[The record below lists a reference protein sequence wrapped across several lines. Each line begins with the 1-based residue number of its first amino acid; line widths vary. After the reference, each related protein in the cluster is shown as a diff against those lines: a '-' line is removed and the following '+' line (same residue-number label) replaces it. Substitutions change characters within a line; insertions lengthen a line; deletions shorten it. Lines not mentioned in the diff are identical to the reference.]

1 MRVGGSLN
9 WTILLWA
16 AVLGLGSGLVAGPAG
31 AQPFKNAYMARQYGD
46 RPALLVERLGRGAF
60 APLQQK
66 LAQAGPEEVDDLLE
80 AVCLTRHPKLV
91 GLLIE
96 RLRDP
101 GTLDPR
107 TRSRVRL
114 LAVTELARYGDQ
126 PRVVRAI
133 AALLNDPKAGRR
145 ERERAAR
152 VLARLAH
159 PAAGEA
165 LIAFDRREGDSNTP
179 LINRVAYAL
188 GVTPGEKVTAYLEQ
202 KLAKLRRAYMPWYGA
217 IAMGAAR
224 SGRTALVEELIA
236 AARRG
241 VERSTVVPEVY
252 RALGLLGDRR
262 AVPVLSEA
270 VVELTYNRRYWAAV
284 ALGRLGDER
293 ALDALQKA
301 FDAENEGRKRSKL
314 RDRAAIAWARAR
326 LGDTAGRAFLEEL
339 AAAEDLEQRGL
350 ALLFLLRL
358 AEDDDAALAQ
368 ARRIVELIR
377 PYQDIGGC
385 PKLRWEEI
393 FEAIA
398 AIERPE
404 ALALIIEVAGWKEA
418 DRAPTYARRRLE
430 RLDRKK
436 RTELLLARVR
446 QGGWQERNR
455 AARELEGV
463 AADPARRYRHLLQT
477 GDLPARMIALR
488 RLALFFPDRAAKALR
503 AARRDPAWQVA
514 YEAERLLAVRRG
526 RPAFPQSGPQPPA
539 LPAAQIISY
548 KLGMQPPDPTNLA
561 RDPRMVSNSRAFL
574 GRWVRALVEDGAGR
588 IWAATQYGL
597 MRYAG
602 MRWKRYGVEQ
612 GLCSQQ
618 VFDVALRDGRPL
630 AATLDGLAVAQG
642 DGFRCIRSELPL
654 HRLAVADKKVFAGT
668 PQGVVRLRSGGFAAL
683 DGADAPAGAIGAL
696 AAAPGGALWA
706 ALQPPGSEPDP
717 DEMTPPLYR
726 WQQGRWT
733 AFRAPF
739 VHYYGNLRAGVG
751 HARGSV
757 ALRDLAVDGRGRLLL
772 ATSYGILRRE
782 GRAFRP
788 LSCGRDY
795 WPWYP
800 ASAVSVDGR
809 GRVLAGYPSYVDVL
823 EKGRW
828 RRWTYHQAPE
838 AHPMA
843 VMGIPPVA
851 LLASAAGEIWLVPQR
866 PFARPDNPVFS
877 VLRRAVRDA
886 KRLALPPETAVASLR
901 AGAFW
906 KQSRGD
912 ALERRFLG
920 GKVVRVPANTVAIT
934 AVAKDPWDFEPV
946 QYRFKVDEG
955 QWTAWSDDNGM
966 ITPEIL
972 DEGVHRIQVQSRDAS
987 GHVDSSPAEV
997 RFSVYT
1003 KDVTVIKIRDGE
1015 FQRIFPAQS
1024 PRYEKVGLGRV
1035 RLENTRDEPVEVDL
1049 ELKIEDLF
1057 EQPATTRVKLAAGES
1072 RWVKVRAPFSDAVLT
1087 HEGRREVQAVVEAR
1101 YSFEQVERSTRRSF
1115 PLQLLDA
1122 NALVW
1127 DEPARLAAFINGR
1140 DPAVQKL
1147 AAGLYRTFAE
1157 QRPAQ
1162 ARRAHPLRNYL
1173 LALYTFAA
1181 LDALGI
1187 QYKPDPD
1194 RPFASL
1200 QAGALDTVQF
1210 PSQTLARKTGDCD
1223 DLTVLFASLLEN
1235 LNVPTAVLAVEG
1247 HVFLMF
1253 DSGVRVENRA
1263 AFPVDRRKTVERDG
1277 RLWVPLETTVLGRA
1291 ERFEQAWSRGAE
1303 NFHGKYR
1310 PADEQVVVV
1319 RRAWQQH
1326 PPATRP
1332 AEAAGPAAPAL
1343 AGLQRAGEKV
1353 LADYGRQVQ
1362 ALAGAERGG
1371 GDPGALLERAAVL
1384 VKSGLFEDAAAAYR
1398 RALEGGDSFA
1408 GRYGLGSAL
1417 AGRGR
1422 MLRAL
1427 VEFQQALDLAAGPAE
1442 QFRARLAI
1450 AQCYKVNGNLNK
1462 ARQHLEHALA
1472 LNPSA
1477 RHDRRYRALVR
1488 YLDSA
1493 AETKAAGDET
1503 PPHFQSILSGL

>member
-1 MRVGGSLN
+1 MRARGSRN
-9 WTILLWA
+9 WIAGL
-16 AVLGLGSGLVAGPAG
+16 VLGLGLGLASPAA
-31 AQPFKNAYMARQYGD
+31 AQPYKNAYMARQVGD
-46 RPALLVERLGRGAF
+46 RPELLVERLGREAF
-60 APLQQK
+60 APLLEK
-66 LAQAGPEEVDDLLE
+66 LAHAGPEEVDDLLE

-91 GLLIE
+91 PLLIE

-114 LAVTELARYGDQ
+114 LAVTELERFGDR

-133 AALLNDPKAGRR
+133 AALLDDPEAGRR

-159 PAAGEA
+159 PAAAEA
-165 LIAFDRREGDSNTP
+165 LMAFDRREGDSNSS
-179 LINRVAYAL
+179 LVNRVARAL
-188 GVTPGEKVTAYLEQ
+188 AVTPGEKVTAYLEQ
-202 KLAKLRRAYMPWYGA
+202 KLSELRRAYMPWYGE

-224 SGRTALVEELIA
+224 SGRTALVDELMA
-236 AARRG
+236 AARHGLGGR
-241 VERSTVVPEVY
+241 TVVPEIY

-262 AVPVLSEA
+262 AVPVLSQA
-270 VVELTYNRRYWAAV
+270 VVELTYTRRYWSAV

-301 FDAENEGRKRSKL
+301 FDAENEGRKKSKL

-326 LGDTAGRAFLEEL
+326 LGDAAGRRFLDEL
-339 AAAEDLEQRGL
+339 AAAEGLEQRGL

-358 AEDDDAALAQ
+358 AEDDDAALAL
-368 ARRIVELIR
+368 ARRIVELVR
-377 PYQDIGGC
+377 PYADIGGC
-385 PKLRWEEI
+385 PRLRWEEI

-398 AIERPE
+398 AIDHPA
-404 ALALIIEVAGWKEA
+404 ALALVVEVAGWKEA
-418 DRAPTYARRRLE
+418 GRAPHYAGRQLE
-430 RLDRKK
+430 RLDRRK
-436 RTELLLARVR
+436 RTALLLDRVR
-446 QGGWQERNR
+446 RGGWQERNR
-455 AARELEGV
+455 AARELERV
-463 AADPARRYRHLLQT
+463 AEDPARLYRRLLDG

-488 RLALFFPDRAAKALR
+488 RLALFFPGRAGEALR

-526 RPAFPQSGPQPPA
+526 RPAFPQSGPRPPA
-539 LPAAQIISY
+539 LPEAQIVSY
-548 KLGMQPPDPTNLA
+548 KLGMQPPDATNLT
-561 RDPRMVSNSRAFL
+561 RDPRMMANSRAFL
-574 GRWVRALVEDGAGR
+574 GRRVRALVEDAEGR

-602 MRWKRYGVEQ
+602 MRWQRYGVEQ

-618 VFDVALRDGRPL
+618 VFDVALRAGRPV

-654 HRLAVADKKVFAGT
+654 HRLAVAGETVFAGT
-668 PQGVVRLRSGGFAAL
+668 PQGVVRLRSGRLTAL
-683 DGADAPAGAIGAL
+683 GGADAPAGAIGAL

-717 DEMTPPLYR
+717 EEMTPPLYR

-757 ALRDLAVDGRGRLLL
+757 AVRDVAVDGRGRLLL

-788 LSCGRDY
+788 LSTGRDY

-800 ASAVSVDGR
+800 ASAVGVDGR

-877 VLRRAVRDA
+877 LLRRAVRDE

-906 KQSRGD
+906 KQSPGD

-920 GKVVRVPANTVAIT
+920 GEVVRVPANTVAIT

-987 GHVDSSPAEV
+987 GHVDTSPAEV

-1087 HEGRREVQAVVEAR
+1087 NQGRREVQAVVEAS
-1101 YSFEQVERSTRRSF
+1101 YSYEQVERSTRRSF

-1147 AAGLYRTFAE
+1147 AAGLYRSFAE
-1157 QRPAQ
+1157 QRPDQ
-1162 ARRAHPLRNYL
+1162 ASRAHPLRNYL
-1173 LALYTFAA
+1173 LAMYTFAA
-1181 LDALGI
+1181 LRELGV
-1187 QYKPDPD
+1187 QYKPDPE

-1200 QAGALDTVQF
+1200 EAGALDTVQF

-1223 DLTVLFASLLEN
+1223 DLTVLFASVLEN
-1235 LNVPTAVLAVEG
+1235 LNVATAVLAVEG

-1263 AFPVDRRKTVERDG
+1263 AFPVDRRKTVDRDG
-1277 RLWVPLETTVLGRA
+1277 WLWVPLETTVLGRA
-1291 ERFEQAWSRGAE
+1291 ERFEQAWTRGAE

-1310 PADEQVVVV
+1310 PTGEQVLLV
-1319 RRAWQQH
+1319 RQAWQQH

-1332 AEAAGPAAPAL
+1332 AVATGPAAPAL
-1343 AGLQRAGEKV
+1343 AGLQRAGQKV

-1362 ALAGAERGG
+1362 ALAGAEADDG
-1371 GDPGALLERAAVL
+1371 GDPRALIERAAVL

-1398 RALEGGDSFA
+1398 RALEGEDSFA
-1408 GRYGLGSAL
+1408 ARYGLGSAL
-1417 AGRGR
+1417 AGRGQ

-1427 VEFQQALDLAAGPAE
+1427 VEFQQALELAAGPAE
-1442 QFRARLAI
+1442 KFRARLAI

-1462 ARQHLEHALA
+1462 AQQHLKHALA

-1488 YLDSA
+1488 FLESES
-1493 AETKAAGDET
+1493 ETKAAAGDDT

>member
-1 MRVGGSLN
+1 MRARGSKI
-9 WTILLWA
+9 WVLWL
-16 AVLGLGSGLVAGPAG
+16 VLGLAGLAGPAP
-31 AQPFKNAYMARQYGD
+31 AQPYKNAYMARQFGD
-46 RPALLVERLGRGAF
+46 RPQLLVERLGRGAF
-60 APLQQK
+60 APLLEK

-80 AVCLTRHPKLV
+80 AVCATRHPKLV
-91 GLLIE
+91 ALLLE

-107 TRSRVRL
+107 TRSRVRV
-114 LAVTELARYGDQ
+114 LAVSELERFGDQ
-126 PRVVRAI
+126 ARVVRAI
-133 AALLNDPKAGRR
+133 AALLNMPDAKRR
-145 ERERAAR
+145 EREAAAD

-159 PAAGEA
+159 PAAGA
-165 LIAFDRREGDSNTP
+165 GLIAFDKREGDSNTP
-179 LINRVAYAL
+179 LINRVAYVL

-202 KLAKLRRAYMPWYGA
+202 KLTELRRVYMPWYGA
-217 IAMGAAR
+217 IAMGAGR
-224 SGRTALVEELIA
+224 SGRTALVDELIA
-236 AARRG
+236 AARYG

-284 ALGRLGDER
+284 ALGRLGDQR

-301 FDAENEGRKRSKL
+301 FDAENEGRKKSKL

-326 LGDTAGRAFLEEL
+326 LGDAAGRAFLEEL

-358 AEDDDAALAQ
+358 AEDDGAALAQ

-377 PYQDIGGC
+377 PYKDIGGC

-404 ALALIIEVAGWKEA
+404 ALALITEVAGWEKA
-418 DRAPTYARRRLE
+418 GRAPTYAKRRLE

-436 RTELLLARVR
+436 RVELLLARIR
-446 QGGWQERNR
+446 HGGWQERNR

-463 AADPARRYRHLLQT
+463 AQDPARAYRRLLA
-477 GDLPARMIALR
+477 DSDVPARMIALR
-488 RLALFFPDRAAKALR
+488 RLALFFPDRAAEALR
-503 AARRDPAWQVA
+503 KARRDPAWQVA

-526 RPAFPQSGPQPPA
+526 RPAFPHTGPQPPE
-539 LPAAQIISY
+539 LPEAQIVSY
-548 KLGMQPPDPTNLA
+548 KLGMQPPDPTNLT
-561 RDPRMVSNSRAFL
+561 RDPRMMSNSRAFL
-574 GRWVRALVEDGAGR
+574 GRWVRALVEDAEGR

-602 MRWKRYGVEQ
+602 MRWQRYGVEQ

-618 VFDVALRDGRPL
+618 VFDVALRNGRPL

-642 DGFRCIRSELPL
+642 DGFRCIRSEQPL
-654 HRLAVADKKVFAGT
+654 HRLAVAGETVFAGT
-668 PQGVVRLRSGGFAAL
+668 PQGVVRLRSGRLTAL
-683 DGADAPAGAIGAL
+683 GGADAPTGAIGAL
-696 AAAPGGALWA
+696 AAAPGGVLWA
-706 ALQPPGSEPDP
+706 ALQPPDSAPDA
-717 DEMTPPLYR
+717 EQMTPPLYR

-739 VHYYGNLRAGVG
+739 VHYYGDLRAGQG

-757 ALRDLAVDGRGRLLL
+757 AVRDVAVDGRGRLLL

-788 LSCGRDY
+788 LSFGRDY

-866 PFARPDNPVFS
+866 PFARPDNPLFS
-877 VLRRAVRDA
+877 LLRRAVRDE

-920 GKVVRVPANTVAIT
+920 GEVVRVPANTVAIT

-1101 YSFEQVERSTRRSF
+1101 YSYEQVERSTRRSF

-1181 LDALGI
+1181 LSELGV
-1187 QYKPDPD
+1187 QYKPDPE
-1194 RPFASL
+1194 RPFSSL
-1200 QAGALDTVQF
+1200 KAGALDTVQF

-1223 DLTVLFASLLEN
+1223 DLTVLFASVLEN
-1235 LNVPTAVLAVEG
+1235 LNVATAVLPVAG
-1247 HVFLMF
+1247 HVFMMF

-1310 PADEQVVVV
+1310 PGADEVLLV
-1319 RRAWQQH
+1319 RQAWQQY

-1332 AEAAGPAAPAL
+1332 AVDAGPAAPAL

-1353 LADYGRQVQ
+1353 LTAYGRQVQ

-1371 GDPGALLERAAVL
+1371 GGDSRAALERAAVL
-1384 VKSGLFEDAAAAYR
+1384 VKSGLFEDAADAYR
-1398 RALEGGDSFA
+1398 RALQGTDSFA

-1427 VEFQQALDLAAGPAE
+1427 VEFQQALDLATGLAE

-1462 ARQHLEHALA
+1462 AQQHLKQALA

-1488 YLDSA
+1488 YLESA
-1493 AETKAAGDET
+1493 AETKAAAGDET